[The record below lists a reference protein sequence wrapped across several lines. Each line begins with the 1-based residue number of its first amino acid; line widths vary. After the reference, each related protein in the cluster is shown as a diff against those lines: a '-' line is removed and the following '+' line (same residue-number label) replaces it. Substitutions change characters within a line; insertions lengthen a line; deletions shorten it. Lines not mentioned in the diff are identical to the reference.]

1 MGSEGP
7 RERFPRLERVGI
19 IRTSGFFQTNSYV
32 IECELGNLILDPGAG
47 VSKNLRDFFQGT
59 EYCEF
64 NVVLTHAH
72 YDHIA
77 GIPELRV
84 SRLFVSNEDCP
95 LLRSPE
101 LNLSAAF
108 GDPLTVET
116 PCLDIDQQFSTIPAP
131 GHTPGSRVLVFEG
144 YIFTGDVVFS
154 NTVGRSDLS
163 SLPNAREVMVETL
176 KRLRDFFLG
185 LPPNWLV
192 LPGHG
197 EVVSL
202 EKLFT
207 INPFFKR

>member
-1 MGSEGP
+1 MASSRTFLKP
-7 RERFPRLERVGI
+7 RKIKLL
-19 IRTSGFFQTNSYV
+19 RTSGHFQTNSYWLELETGILV
-32 IECELGNLILDPGAG
+32 IDPGMG
-47 VSKNLRDFFQGT
+47 IVSKLQEFFGNSDSF
-59 EYCEF
+59 ELD
-64 NVVLTHAH
+64 VALTHAH
-72 YDHIA
+72 YDHVS